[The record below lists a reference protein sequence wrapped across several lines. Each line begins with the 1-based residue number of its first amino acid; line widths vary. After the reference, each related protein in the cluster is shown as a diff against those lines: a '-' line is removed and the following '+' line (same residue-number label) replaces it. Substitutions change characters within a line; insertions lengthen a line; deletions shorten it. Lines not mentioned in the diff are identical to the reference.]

1 MAHHQHQ
8 QRDTG
13 RNGSSIQ
20 GLLQLLNLSSRNTP
34 TVPSGD
40 EDVAMDADE
49 PPDDQVTNLSS
60 STTTTPRRVQAY
72 PKTINNIPSTRRESL
87 LTRAIW
93 QDSHP
98 DASHMSEERFSA
110 PSRGL
115 SIASSHSTVS
125 VADLTSD
132 GGVSSD
138 RSLTPS
144 PPLPAGMMIDLPAK
158 HLSTA
163 RVVIAPVTKDDG
175 PSVAPVGEAAIEK
188 SLGRKR
194 CIMFASGG
202 QATPKVAKDEPATPA
217 EPPKRKPVLTF
228 ACPSRQDKPAPAPR
242 ASPESSTKLRHIA
255 DESAKSSDAAQDS
268 DQAESVSSSPQ
279 PPPFPDFATGNEND
293 SWVDQPVDASRKLTL
308 NECMK
313 KEIAIRQTCTQA
325 EEEADEEERE
335 QEERENAEEED
346 DDSANVDDFAPSDD
360 ESDDG
365 NESDDEGGFA
375 DSDDE
380 SDAESEDLFS
390 SRNPSASRR
399 RMHSLKVSKLAKMR
413 PGTPELPDSTDF
425 VCGTLDED
433 RPLEAAYISCREQKK
448 RAKHVPIPQDID
460 PSFPTTDPEDN
471 EDEDE
476 DEAEDSFGV
485 GGPMWLKDQFADFD
499 RKEGRGQANSPMP
512 GPVLAPASHTKKM
525 IEIALPA
532 IRRPAVTSRSPLP
545 PRKLFGQS
553 PTRFRSPA
561 PQIRLRSPPASP
573 NAAPAKLTINRLAQ
587 RPLGGQRG
595 RQRTASLPR
604 TPNPFFRNFNVGS
617 PSISNVASGAV
628 TPAHEEPPRP
638 DMHVRGPVDIVM
650 GLEKKR
656 QKRKEKFWRQHC
668 RKQAKEQAERRPVPG
683 RGAERMRE
691 LGLECAE
698 RNRGYGL
705 VYDVLASLGLLNKHA
720 KLLFLG
726 LDNAGKTTLLHM
738 LKNDRVA
745 VLQPTLHPTSEELAI
760 GNNRFTTFDL
770 GGHQQARRLWRD
782 YFPEV
787 SGIVFLVDA
796 KDHERLPEA
805 KAELDALL
813 AMEDLAKTPF
823 LILGNKIDHPDAIGE
838 DELRHQLGLYQTTGK
853 GKVPLEG
860 IRPIEVFMCSVVL
873 RQGYGEGI
881 RWLAQYV

>member
-1 MAHHQHQ
+1 MAHHQQQQ
-8 QRDTG
+8 QRDAG
-13 RNGSSIQ
+13 RNGPSIQ
-20 GLLQLLNLSSRNTP
+20 GLLKLFHLSNRNDP
-34 TVPSGD
+34 TVPTGD
-40 EDVAMDADE
+40 EDAALDADE
-49 PPDDQVTNLSS
+49 PPDDQLAHLY
-60 STTTTPRRVQAY
+60 TTPRRAQAY
-72 PKTINNIPSTRRESL
+72 PKTIQNMPSTRRESL
-87 LTRAIW
+87 LTKAIW
-93 QDSHP
+93 QESHP
-98 DASHMSEERFSA
+98 DTTHLPEERFSA
-110 PSRGL
+110 LSRGV

-144 PPLPAGMMIDLPAK
+144 PPLPASMMLHLPPK
-158 HLSTA
+158 HLSTTSI
-163 RVVIAPVTKDDG
+163 VIAPVSTDDR

-202 QATPKVAKDEPATPA
+202 QDTTKASKEEPAAPA
-217 EPPKRKPVLTF
+217 EPPKRKPALTF
-228 ACPSRQDKPAPAPR
+228 ACPSRQDKSMPSPR
-242 ASPESSTKLRHIA
+242 ASPEPAAKHRQIA
-255 DESAKSSDAAQDS
+255 ELTEKWSDAVEES
-268 DQAESVSSSPQ
+268 DHAESDRSSSPQ
-279 PPPFPDFATGNEND
+279 PEPFPDFATGHETD

-335 QEERENAEEED
+335 QEERENDEEED
-346 DDSANVDDFAPSDD
+346 DESANVDDFAPSDED
-360 ESDDG
+360 SDDG

-380 SDAESEDLFS
+380 SDAGSDYQFWKPALSATTMSSDNMTMSHFSSRGRSRTSSLESEDLFS
-390 SRNPSASRR
+390 SLNALATRR
-399 RMHSLKVSKLAKMR
+399 RLNTKVSKMAKMR

-471 EDEDE
+471 GDEDEDE
-476 DEAEDSFGV
+476 DEAEESLGV
-485 GGPMWLKDQFADFD
+485 GGPMWLKDQFAEFEG
-499 RKEGRGQANSPMP
+499 KEGRGQANGPLT
-512 GPVLAPASHTKKM
+512 GPVLASASQTKKK
-525 IEIALPA
+525 IEIALPLT
-532 IRRPAVTSRSPLP
+532 RRTVVTNRSPP
-545 PRKLFGQS
+545 PTKKLFGHS

-573 NAAPAKLTINRLAQ
+573 SAAPARLTINRLAQ

-628 TPAHEEPPRP
+628 TPATEEPPRP
-638 DMHVRGPVDIVM
+638 DLHVRGPVDIVM

-705 VYDVLASLGLLNKHA
+705 GHLQLVLSL
-720 KLLFLG
+720 
-726 LDNAGKTTLLHM
+726 
-738 LKNDRVA
+738 
-745 VLQPTLHPTSEELAI
+745 
-760 GNNRFTTFDL
+760 
-770 GGHQQARRLWRD
+770 
-782 YFPEV
+782 
-787 SGIVFLVDA
+787 
-796 KDHERLPEA
+796 
-805 KAELDALL
+805 
-813 AMEDLAKTPF
+813 
-823 LILGNKIDHPDAIGE
+823 
-838 DELRHQLGLYQTTGK
+838 
-853 GKVPLEG
+853 
-860 IRPIEVFMCSVVL
+860 
-873 RQGYGEGI
+873 
-881 RWLAQYV
+881 